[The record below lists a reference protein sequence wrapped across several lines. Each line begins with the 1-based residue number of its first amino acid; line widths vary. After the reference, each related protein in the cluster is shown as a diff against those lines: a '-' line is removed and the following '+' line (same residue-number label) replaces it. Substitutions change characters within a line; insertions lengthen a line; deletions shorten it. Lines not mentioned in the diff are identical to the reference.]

1 MLDIG
6 WSELLILGVVAIL
19 VVGPRELPGMLR
31 NFGKTIGQLRKM
43 AGEFQTQFNDA
54 LKDAELDEVRRSI
67 NDVTSAASKA
77 ANPIKAAGSELK
89 SAIETAAKPS
99 SSPNGSADAE
109 PAGSEAP
116 AETAEATDAPVA
128 ANESSGEARVVQ
140 TKVAS

>member
-19 VVGPRELPGMLR
+19 VVGPRELPSMLR

-99 SSPNGSADAE
+99 SSPNGSANAE

-116 AETAEATDAPVA
+116 AETAEATDAAVA